1 MPLQGCGIVWPTTI
15 GKLELNICKVL
26 KAESFDRLT
35 SQGFG
40 LQVGLLSC
48 HMSLQKPNAPLAA
61 DYDNECSRF
70 AICVRERED
79 AARYRI
85 DSSKCQGL
93 SPDTR
98 FP

>member
-40 LQVGLLSC
+40 LQVGFC
-48 HMSLQKPNAPLAA
+48 P
-61 DYDNECSRF
+61 
-70 AICVRERED
+70 AI
-79 AARYRI
+79 
-85 DSSKCQGL
+85 
-93 SPDTR
+93 
-98 FP
+98 